1 MITTGTT
8 TGPEGAGRTSE
19 GDGDPVLDALEALD
33 QVLAG
38 QAERV
43 ALMRR
48 RIVRVAAELRA
59 GRPYREIVDGARS
72 PRLLE
77 IVTAATRDLEAAG
90 AELRRAEAQTLH
102 DEGLTMDEIAERFG
116 VTRQRIS
123 AVLRRGG

>member
-1 MITTGTT
+1 MITTDTK

-19 GDGDPVLDALEALD
+19 DDGDPVLDALEALD

-38 QAERV
+38 HAERA

-48 RIVRVAAELRA
+48 RIVRVTAERRA
-59 GRPYREIVDGARS
+59 GRPYRDIVDGTRP

-90 AELRRAEAQTLH
+90 AELRRAEAQALH

-123 AVLRRGG
+123 AVLRRAG